1 MMKSS
6 IKKTM
11 YVLLM
16 AAILVGIIYACR
28 CVIKPLILSIAIAY
42 ILEPLVNML
51 EKRRINKKLSV
62 IMVLALVLGVFCL
75 IIIYVIPIIGRELM
89 EVLEDG
95 GIYQDKINGF
105 ISRVGHTKL
114 PGYIKEMMDSGIE
127 RLRGF
132 GEEWANKAIGRLIA
146 FVGEIPNYALTPVFV
161 YYFLT
166 DTSFFG
172 ELLLGLIP
180 VNARGKS
187 LELLAEIDKVIGR
200 FIKSQLILS
209 IIIAALSLIVLVAF
223 KIRFAL
229 IIALING
236 ITNMIPYFG
245 PIIGLVPAI
254 VAAASQSWSK
264 VVIVTVAFLIIQQ
277 IESNLISPKLV
288 GDSVGMHP
296 VFVIIIILIGGKYY
310 GATGMVLSVPIA
322 GAIKVLI
329 QYSIKFYNESREEA

>member
-1 MMKSS
+1 MKSNV
-6 IKKTM
+6 KKTL
-11 YVLLM
+11 YILLL
-16 AAILVGIIYACR
+16 AAIFAGIIYISR
-28 CVIKPLILSIAIAY
+28 CIIKPLILSIAIAY
-42 ILEPLVNML
+42 MIEPLVQLL
-51 EKRRINKKLSV
+51 EKRRINKKISV
-62 IMVLALVLGVFCL
+62 LIVLAVVLGIFCL
-75 IIIYVIPIIGRELM
+75 IIIYIIPIIGRELM
-89 EVLEDG
+89 EVLENTG
-95 GIYQDKINGF
+95 VYQDEINSF
-105 ISRVGHTKL
+105 ISKIGYNKL

-132 GEEWANKAIGRLIA
+132 GEEWASKTIGRLIS

-172 ELLLGLIP
+172 ELLIGLIP
-180 VNARGKS
+180 VKARDKS

-209 IIIAALSLIVLVAF
+209 IIIAALSLVVLVVF

-245 PIIGLVPAI
+245 PIIGLIPAI
-254 VAAASQSWSK
+254 GAAASESWSK
-264 VVIVTVAFLIIQQ
+264 VVIVTIAFLIIQQ
-277 IESNLISPKLV
+277 IESNLISPRLV
-288 GDSVGMHP
+288 GDSIGMHP
-296 VFVIIIILIGGKYY
+296 VFVIIIILLGGKYY
-310 GATGMVLSVPIA
+310 GAIGMVLSVPVA

-329 QYSIKFYNESREEA
+329 QYLIKFYTESREES